1 MSDRL
6 YIDPLTNSVRE
17 ERALFSFA
25 KNLGLSFGSF
35 FRLGVLTYAR
45 CLSESRKLPRTLED
59 DYRAVSSGDKDYL
72 QRLLDERIEQD
83 LSQSKLLQE
92 AYAQDVPKVH
102 SGPVEI
108 DWDLI
113 PRDLR
118 LTTYVQMLM
127 PEDFR
132 AFWISKYNSAD
143 DDNRFDVL
151 TEFAK
156 DIICRHKDN
165 PDKPFQLTDINDIRK
180 VLRTWAD
187 SVRGFKS

>member
-45 CLSESRKLPRTLED
+45 CLAESRRLPRNLEK
-59 DYRAVSSGDKDYL
+59 DYKAVSSGDKDYL

-83 LSQSKLLQE
+83 LSQSKLLKD
-92 AYAQDVPKVH
+92 AYDLDVPKVSSE
-102 SGPVEI
+102 SGRV
-108 DWDLI
+108 DWLKI
-113 PRDLR
+113 PEEKKLAAYIQ
-118 LTTYVQMLM
+118 LLM

-132 AFWISKYNSAD
+132 AFWISKYNTAD
-143 DDNRFDVL
+143 EDDRFDIL

-156 DIICRHKDN
+156 DVICRHKDN
-165 PDKPFQLTDINDIRK
+165 PDKPFQLTDLNEIRK
-180 VLRTWAD
+180 VLRSWSD
-187 SVRGFKS
+187 SARGFDS